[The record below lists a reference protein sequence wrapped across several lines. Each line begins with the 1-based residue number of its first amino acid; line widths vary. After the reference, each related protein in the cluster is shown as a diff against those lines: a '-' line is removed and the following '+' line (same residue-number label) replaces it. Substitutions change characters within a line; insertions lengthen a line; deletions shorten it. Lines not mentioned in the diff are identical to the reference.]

1 MALTT
6 RTQGPIE
13 LRGRTRT
20 GLMPTTMDT
29 GANESDMMTWEYVI
43 ERASVVERWGPK
55 RQAEE
60 VAAFQK
66 KLNEYGTDG
75 WEMVGFETVP
85 LTGAFSGNVKGYVY
99 LVFFKR
105 PTS

>member
-1 MALTT
+1 ML
-6 RTQGPIE
+6 
-13 LRGRTRT
+13 
-20 GLMPTTMDT
+20 TTMDT
-29 GANESDMMTWEYVI
+29 GANESDMTTWEYFI
-43 ERASVVERWGPK
+43 ERATVVERWSSK

-60 VAAFQK
+60 VAAFQQ
-66 KLNEYGTDG
+66 KLNQYGTNG

-105 PTS
+105 PTA